1 MITRLAESLGYRV
14 LEVEDGDGDGTL
26 SVGGHDGA
34 SSLRVGWRPLIV
46 EGYTGS
52 GSIDRFAIRTRD
64 PSLRTALRR
73 LRFLLRKPVKD
84 ADPVE
89 LARPILGLLQPGYYG
104 ARVWHDANVHI
115 EPFSENGT
123 AWWYPDE
130 PIGTEGTAIIPT
142 DAWPPEDSETLAAY
156 SESIEDGE
164 RPLAVTLRSEP
175 PGDEEDCA
183 AFLLDGHHKLAAY
196 RRTGVRPHFLD
207 IARLA
212 DRRPCDPGDLRDVI
226 DGDAKLEQSAANLM
240 RYLED
245 KRR

>member
-14 LEVEDGDGDGTL
+14 REIEDGDGTL

-34 SSLRVGWRPLIV
+34 SSLRVEWKPVIV

-64 PSLRTALRR
+64 PGLRGSLGR
-73 LRFLLRKPVKD
+73 LRSLLRKPKD

-89 LARPILGLLQPGYYG
+89 LARPIFGLLEPGYYG
-104 ARVWHDANVHI
+104 ARVWSDANVHI
-115 EPFSENGT
+115 EPFGENGT

-142 DAWPPEDSETLAAY
+142 DTWPPDDSATLAAY
-156 SESIEDGE
+156 AEAIEEGE

-183 AFLLDGHHKLAAY
+183 AFLIDGHHKLAAY

-207 IARLA
+207 IAHLA

>member
-14 LEVEDGDGDGTL
+14 LEVKDGDGTL
-26 SVGGHDGA
+26 SLGGHDGA

-64 PSLRTALRR
+64 PGLRGALRE
-73 LRFLLRKPVKD
+73 LRSLLRKPTEN
-84 ADPVE
+84 ADPVG
-89 LARPILGLLQPGYYG
+89 LARPILGLLQPGHYG
-104 ARVWHDANVHI
+104 VRVWSEANVHI
-115 EPFSENGT
+115 EPFGENGS

-142 DAWPPEDSETLAAY
+142 DLWPPHDQDTLEMYVEA
-156 SESIEDGE
+156 IEHGE
-164 RPLAVTLRSEP
+164 RPLAVILRSEP

-183 AFLLDGHHKLAAY
+183 AFLLDGHHKLSAY
-196 RRTGVRPHFLD
+196 RRTGVQPHFLD

-212 DRRPCDPGDLRDVI
+212 DRRPCDPSDLRDVI
-226 DGDAKLEQSAANLM
+226 GDDPTLGQSAANLM